1 MSLPTPEELPVI
13 VSKLRPV
20 LGAMVDHP
28 KFPQLCE
35 AVAIGGDPDPKD
47 FGIVGQTRSWL
58 GMKPKDIWQMGS
70 EHLGTG
76 TPEAVISRLT
86 AGNWFNVT
94 NAKLATL

>member
-13 VSKLRPV
+13 QSKLRPV
-20 LGAMVDHP
+20 LGALVDHP

-35 AVAIGGDPDPKD
+35 AVAIGDDPDPKD
-47 FGIVGQTRSWL
+47 FGIVGQTRAWL
-58 GMKPKDIWQMGS
+58 GRPGKDIWQFGS

-76 TPEAVISRLT
+76 SPDTVVSRLT

-94 NAKLATL
+94 NAKLAAL